1 MTIINEGLKE
11 LYDTMMT
18 TFITTFPGIAFLTS
32 KNKLETWA
40 ELFSD
45 LDETLRYLPRWQI
58 AGTPPDRLHS
68 PCGKKEQPGGEVA
81 GIIELIN
88 EPLSLE
94 GRGAT
99 I

>member
-1 MTIINEGLKE
+1 
-11 LYDTMMT
+11 MMT
-18 TFITTFPGIAFLTS
+18 TFTTTFPGIPIWPQKQIKDQAD
-32 KNKLETWA
+32 
-40 ELFSD
+40 LFSD

-58 AGTPPDRLHS
+58 AQSPPYRLHS
-68 PCGKKEQPGGEVA
+68 PCGKKKQPGGEVA

-88 EPLSLE
+88 EPLSLK